1 MKRRIVLDET
11 AGLQDQIATALSER
25 LTELGR
31 TLAGTARA
39 MKMDGKTLHRS
50 IYGSRPQGMSLLV
63 LERVCKELNLEVKL
77 VPKRS
82 N

>member
-1 MKRRIVLDET
+1 MKRKIVLDES

-39 MKMDGKTLHRS
+39 MKMDGKTLHR
-50 IYGSRPQGMSLLV
+50 
-63 LERVCKELNLEVKL
+63 
-77 VPKRS
+77 
-82 N
+82 